1 MIQIKNI
8 CLSFGQRHIFDDITL
23 TIDPKERIGL
33 VGLNGAGKSTLL
45 KAIAKEQTLD
55 DGLIQISRDMTIA
68 YMSQETVLLT
78 DKTVI
83 DEALTVFG
91 DFELEEKARH
101 VAEIVRMLEGLGFSK
116 NQMDGLVSSLS
127 VGWKMRLVLA
137 KLLLKKADFY
147 LFDEPTNHLDIF
159 AKDWF
164 VPFLKNMSAGFLL
177 VCHEQYVL
185 DELCTKIIDVSRGK
199 ATAYRGNYSAFVDQ
213 KQAADERQMS
223 AYEQQQK
230 MIAQKKET
238 IERFRAKASKAKMAQ
253 SMMKELEK
261 IELLSPPETVSR
273 SLVVPLP
280 AVQRSGRIVLE
291 AEQVG
296 FSFGDKKI
304 FSDVHLKIERGE
316 KVALVSAN
324 GMGKTTLFNCIA
336 GVYPLQKGSVTFGHN
351 VEYAL
356 FHQDP
361 NRSLDLKATV
371 FDEMIQSAP
380 HKTEQEVRSLLGAFM
395 FSGNDI
401 HKKIGVLSGGEKNR
415 VAMVKVLL
423 QPANFLLLDEP
434 TNHLDMPSKQVL
446 LNALRQYQ
454 GTVLFVSH
462 DHLFLNE
469 LPTRILELTPKGVHS
484 YQGNYEQFK
493 YYKMVQEQESVSEKT
508 VAKDTSNAPSAIE
521 QPVVSQKDSYEARKR
536 VNSLASKIEKLE
548 EKMEAL
554 QAELMKYPF
563 GTPKYKKIYDEFI
576 ALTQEHQTLFDEWES
591 LQK

>member
-1 MIQIKNI
+1 MIQIKN
-8 CLSFGQRHIFDDITL
+8 LMLAFGQRHIFDDVTL
-23 TIDPKERIGL
+23 TIDPRERIGL

-45 KAIAKEQTLD
+45 KIIAKEQTAD
-55 DGLIQISRDMTIA
+55 DGTVQISRDMTVA

-91 DFELEEKARH
+91 DFELEDKARL
-101 VAEIVRMLEGLGFSK
+101 VIEITRMLEGLGFSK
-116 NQMDGLVSSLS
+116 AHMEGLVSALS

-185 DELCTKIIDVSRGK
+185 DELCTKIIDVSHGK
-199 ATAYRGNYSAFVDQ
+199 ATSYRGNYTSFVEQ
-213 KQAADERQMS
+213 KEAADERHLA

-261 IELLSPPETVSR
+261 IELLSPPENRSK
-273 SLVVPLP
+273 SLVIPLP
-280 AVQRSGRIVLE
+280 AMQRSGRIVLE
-291 AEQVG
+291 VQNVG
-296 FSFGDKKI
+296 YSFGEKKI
-304 FSDVHLKIERGE
+304 FSDITFNVERGE

-336 GVYPLQKGSVTFGHN
+336 GVYPIQKGTVTFGHQ
-351 VEYAL
+351 VAYSL

-361 NRSLDLKATV
+361 NRSLDLKSTI

-423 QPANFLLLDEP
+423 QPANLLLLDEP
-434 TNHLDMPSKQVL
+434 TNHLDMPSKQIL
-446 LNALRQYQ
+446 LRALRQYE
-454 GTVLFVSH
+454 GTILFVSH

-469 LPTRILELTPKGVHS
+469 LPTRILELTPTGVHS

-493 YYKMVQEQESVSEKT
+493 YYKKIQEQEGAGST
-508 VAKDTSNAPSAIE
+508 PVAQKNSKEQAPAAPSLDN
-521 QPVVSQKDSYEARKR
+521 KDSYDVRKKIS
-536 VNSLASKIEKLE
+536 SLASRIEKLE
-548 EKMEAL
+548 EKIEVV
-554 QAELMKYPF
+554 QVELMKFPF
-563 GTPKYKKIYDEFI
+563 GTPKYKKVYDELVE
-576 ALTQEHQTLFDEWES
+576 LTSQHQELFDEWEA